1 MARVLE
7 DKLEQKL
14 KERSELE
21 KDLIEKVRSS
31 MMEVFQEQT
40 EKFYRSMGSRSQ
52 NDDSESLSQSPIRSR
67 TPSVHREQS
76 M

>member
-52 NDDSESLSQSPIRSR
+52 NDDSESLS
-67 TPSVHREQS
+67 
-76 M
+76 